1 MSSLR
6 TARRSSVLLVGL
18 LLGTAALGACG
29 GGEDSADASAE
40 EPKVSLPASLPT
52 ELVVTDL
59 TVGTGREAAAGD
71 MVLVY
76 YVGVRSEDGERF
88 DGNYGSRPFPVR
100 VGAGGVIVGWD
111 QGLVG
116 VRQGGVRQLDIPA
129 DLAYGDEPR
138 GDVIRAG
145 DALSFVITV
154 DLVIPASTLA
164 DEPKVTVEGG
174 PNVDD
179 ISLTDLVAGSGTAAE
194 VGGAAVFHLV
204 AYRGDTGER
213 IDSSWDDGEPYFMEI
228 IDGETFP
235 GFVSSIPG
243 MKPGG
248 RRQVRVPFMSAFGSA
263 GSPDLGLPASTDL
276 VLVLDLLAVYL

>member
-1 MSSLR
+1 M
-6 TARRSSVLLVGL
+6 
-18 LLGTAALGACG
+18 LGTTALGACG
-29 GGEDSADASAE
+29 GSNDTADAEAAVE
-40 EPKVSLPASLPT
+40 EPKVALPANLPT
-52 ELVVTDL
+52 ELGVTDL
-59 TVGTGREAAAGD
+59 TVGTGREAVAGD

-100 VGAGGVIVGWD
+100 IGAGGVIAGWD
-111 QGLVG
+111 QGLLG
-116 VRQGGVRQLDIPA
+116 VREGGVRQLDIPA

-174 PNVDD
+174 PNVADVV
-179 ISLTDLVAGSGTAAE
+179 LTDLVTGDGTAAE

-248 RRQVRVPFMSAFGSA
+248 RRQVRVPFMSAFGPD

-276 VLVLDLLAVYL
+276 ILVLDLLAIYL

>member
-1 MSSLR
+1 MLR
-6 TARRSSVLLVGL
+6 TRPATRSSALLAALSLGVL
-18 LLGTAALGACG
+18 ALGACG
-29 GGEDSADASAE
+29 GGDSAADATAE
-40 EPKVSLPASLPT
+40 EPKVELPETLPT

-100 VGAGGVIVGWD
+100 VGAGGVIAGWD
-111 QGLVG
+111 EGLLG

-164 DEPKVTVEGG
+164 DEPKVTVKGAA
-174 PNVDD
+174 NVADFAV
-179 ISLTDLVAGSGTAAE
+179 TDLVTGDGTAAA

-235 GFVSSIPG
+235 GFVSGLPG

-248 RRQVRVPFMSAFGSA
+248 RREVRVPFMSAFGSG

-276 VLVLDLLAVYL
+276 VLVLDLLAVYP

>member
-1 MSSLR
+1 MFPVRSIRR
-6 TARRSSVLLVGL
+6 TSVLAVALV
-18 LLGTAALGACG
+18 LGTASLAACG
-29 GGEDSADASAE
+29 GSKEDADAAVD
-40 EPKVSLPASLPT
+40 EPKVVLPASLPT

-88 DGNYGSRPFPVR
+88 DGNYGARPFPVR
-100 VGAGGVIVGWD
+100 VGAGGVIAGWD
-111 QGLVG
+111 QGLLG

-164 DEPKVTVEGG
+164 DEPDIEVEGG
-174 PNVDD
+174 DNVEDFV
-179 ISLTDLVAGSGTAAE
+179 ITDLVTGDGTAAE